1 MLEELRS
8 RVERCRAVAAESG
21 LAVEIGPPLALQDA
35 PAEAPSA
42 AVAAYRLFE
51 WVDGPL
57 FRFDCPD
64 ELRSLEGWRARS
76 DLEMLLPMPIDLGWE
91 MWSWQSVTEGRLGV
105 EGGES
110 ISLDPVKGDVYYV
123 EDWAWFQRNIDW
135 EAVEEVHHP
144 IAPDAVTF
152 FAEWVF
158 GPRYPELVSLVLGP
172 GLLEHRIRKG
182 RNKGE
187 LTDAWLR
194 LLQRAELLQD
204 HTTTD

>member
-21 LAVEIGPPLALQDA
+21 LSVEIGPPIALQEAPADA
-35 PAEAPSA
+35 PPA

-64 ELRSLEGWRARS
+64 ELRSLDRWRARP

-105 EGGES
+105 EGGEA

-135 EAVEEVHHP
+135 EAVQEVHHP

-172 GLLEHRIRKG
+172 GLLERRIRKG

-187 LTDAWLR
+187 LVDAWLR
-194 LLQRAELLQD
+194 LLQRAELLHD
-204 HTTTD
+204 PGR